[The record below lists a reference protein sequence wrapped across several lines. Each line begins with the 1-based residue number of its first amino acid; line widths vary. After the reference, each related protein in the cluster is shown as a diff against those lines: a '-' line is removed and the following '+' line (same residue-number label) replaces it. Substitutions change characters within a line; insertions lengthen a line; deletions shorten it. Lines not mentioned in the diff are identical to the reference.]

1 MRDSRCMKA
10 NNTGLYADV
19 AELLALRSRAME
31 LLAGYRRRSASRE
44 SGPSHSA
51 FRGRGMDYAESRPYA
66 PGDDVRHIDWR
77 VTARTGR
84 AHSKVFQAERDR
96 VTAVIVD
103 RSPGMGFGTRSCL
116 KSVAA
121 ARLGALLAWTGSM
134 EGDRLAA
141 ISEGDVVP
149 PTRGRSAI
157 LRVLNALSSWSRST
171 VATSDPVEAFNQ
183 SLERLPRL
191 IRPGSHVL
199 LLADAR
205 SVDARSEAALRAL
218 SAHHDVIALLVCD
231 ALERHPPPAGNYLA
245 VGSEGAVT
253 LSLDT
258 PAARQRWFEHFDALQ
273 QAALGHLAAAGVR
286 AHRVTTDDDPVTAL
300 RDLLRGAPEPRSEG
314 LAA

>member
-1 MRDSRCMKA
+1 MKPTH
-10 NNTGLYADV
+10 TGLRADV
-19 AELLALRSRAME
+19 AELLALRPRAME
-31 LLAGYRRRSASRE
+31 LLAGHRRRSASRE
-44 SGPSHSA
+44 SGPAHSA

-103 RSPGMGFGTRSCL
+103 RAPSMAFGTRACL

-121 ARLGALLAWTGSM
+121 VRLAALLAWTGSM
-134 EGDRLAA
+134 QGDRLAA
-141 ISEGDVVP
+141 ISAGDVVP

-157 LRVLNALSSWSRST
+157 LRVLNALASWSDGSHGADAAAAELNR
-171 VATSDPVEAFNQ
+171 

-205 SVDARSEAALRAL
+205 SIDARCEPSLRAL

-231 ALERHPPPAGNYLA
+231 ALERHAPPAGHYLA
-245 VGSEGAVT
+245 AGPDGVVA
-253 LSLDT
+253 LDLDSA
-258 PAARQRWFEHFDALQ
+258 AARQRWFRHFDDLQ
-273 QAALGHLAAAGVR
+273 QSALGHLAACGVR
-286 AHRVTTDDDPVTAL
+286 AHRVATDDDPVAAL
-300 RDLLRGAPEPRSEG
+300 RELLRGAPEPRGEG

>member
-1 MRDSRCMKA
+1 MKPTT
-10 NNTGLYADV
+10 TGLRADV
-19 AELLALRSRAME
+19 TELLALRSRAME

-96 VTAVIVD
+96 VTALIID
-103 RSPGMGFGTRSCL
+103 RSASMAFGTRNCL

-121 ARLGALLAWTGSM
+121 ARLAALLAWTGSM

-141 ISEGDVVP
+141 ISGSDVVP
-149 PTRGRSAI
+149 PTRGRGAI
-157 LRVLNALSSWSRST
+157 LRVLNALSSWSEGSSGAEEPA
-171 VATSDPVEAFNQ
+171 VDLNH

-205 SVDARSEAALRAL
+205 SIDARCEPALRAL

-231 ALERHPPPAGNYLA
+231 ALERHSPPAGRYLA
-245 VGSEGAVT
+245 AGPEGVVP
-253 LSLDT
+253 LDLDS
-258 PAARQRWFEHFDALQ
+258 AEARERWFRHFDDLQ
-273 QAALGHLAAAGVR
+273 QTALAHLAGCGIR
-286 AHRVTTDDDPVTAL
+286 AHRVATNDDPVGAM
-300 RDLLRGAPEPRSEG
+300 RDLLRGAPEPPAREM
-314 LAA
+314 AA

>member
-1 MRDSRCMKA
+1 MKPTT
-10 NNTGLYADV
+10 TGLRAEV

-96 VTAVIVD
+96 VTAVVVD
-103 RSPGMGFGTRSCL
+103 RSASMAFGTRNCL

-134 EGDRLAA
+134 EGDRLAT
-141 ISEGDVVP
+141 ISDGEVVP
-149 PTRGRSAI
+149 PTRGRSGI
-157 LRVLNALSSWSRST
+157 LRVLNALSSWSEGSG
-171 VATSDPVEAFNQ
+171 AAADPVHSLNR

-205 SVDARSEAALRAL
+205 SIDTRCEPALRAL
-218 SAHHDVIALLVCD
+218 SAHHDVIAMLVCD
-231 ALERHPPPAGNYLA
+231 ALERHAPPAGHYLA
-245 VGSEGAVT
+245 TGPDGVVP
-253 LSLDT
+253 LDLDSDE
-258 PAARQRWFEHFDALQ
+258 ARERWFRHFDDLQ
-273 QAALGHLAAAGVR
+273 QTALAHLAGCGIR
-286 AHRVTTDDDPVTAL
+286 AHRVATDDDPVDAL
-300 RDLLRGAPEPRSEG
+300 RDLLRGVSEPLSREQ
-314 LAA
+314 AA

>member
-1 MRDSRCMKA
+1 MSQTM
-10 NNTGLYADV
+10 TGLRADV

-77 VTARTGR
+77 VTARSGR

-103 RSPGMGFGTRSCL
+103 RAPSMLFGTRGCL

-121 ARLGALLAWTGSM
+121 ARLAALLAWTGSM

-141 ISEGDVVP
+141 ISGSEVVP

-157 LRVLNALSSWSRST
+157 LRVLNALSSWSITSHGADDA
-171 VATSDPVEAFNQ
+171 ATELNR

-191 IRPGSHVL
+191 LRPGSHVL

-205 SVDARSEAALRAL
+205 SIDARCEPALRAL
-218 SAHHDVIALLVCD
+218 AAHHDVIALLVCD
-231 ALERHPPPAGNYLA
+231 ALERHSPPAGHYLA
-245 VGSEGAVT
+245 LGPHGVVP
-253 LSLDT
+253 LDLDS
-258 PAARQRWFEHFDALQ
+258 AELRERWFGHFDDLQ
-273 QAALGHLAAAGVR
+273 QAALAQLAACGIR
-286 AHRVTTDDDPVTAL
+286 AHRVATDDDPVNAL
-300 RDLLRGAPEPRSEG
+300 RELLRGAPEPRTKE